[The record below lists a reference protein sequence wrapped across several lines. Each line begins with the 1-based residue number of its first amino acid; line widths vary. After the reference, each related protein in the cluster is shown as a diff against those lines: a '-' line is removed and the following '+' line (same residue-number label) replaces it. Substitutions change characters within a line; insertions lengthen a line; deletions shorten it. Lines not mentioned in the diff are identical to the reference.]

1 MRAGKNQK
9 VKKMKASKVN
19 KKRQEFIE
27 ADNEKDQLAAQM
39 RAAARA
45 ASLVSDPDRSADDD
59 SGRAPGASFE
69 DKLAAVRE
77 RGAAAREA
85 KAAAAP
91 TVMDE
96 IIAGGQGGKKLG
108 SIYDRAPEAPSG
120 ITFGQVGGKTEE
132 DDELNGLVR
141 VASGIL
147 AVGLLLVFL
156 PSDLTAGAPVPQKLS
171 LIHI

>member
-1 MRAGKNQK
+1 MFAAGVATRPTGLAFRASPASARIAPARPGSSSPRGRALVVRAGKNQK

-108 SIYDRAPEAPSG
+108 SIYDRAPEAP
-120 ITFGQVGGKTEE
+120 
-132 DDELNGLVR
+132 
-141 VASGIL
+141 
-147 AVGLLLVFL
+147 
-156 PSDLTAGAPVPQKLS
+156 
-171 LIHI
+171 